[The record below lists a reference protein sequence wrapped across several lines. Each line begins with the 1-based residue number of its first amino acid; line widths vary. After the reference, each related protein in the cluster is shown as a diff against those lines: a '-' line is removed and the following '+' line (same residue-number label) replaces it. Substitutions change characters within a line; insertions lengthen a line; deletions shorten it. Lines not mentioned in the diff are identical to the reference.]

1 MTTVAS
7 RRFRS
12 SPHRAAADTW
22 KAIVELLTR
31 GRSGTA
37 RDELVA
43 VTGIA
48 TSIIADRV
56 PKDSAIVASCD
67 GPRTRIYCLY
77 DDDAIDGA
85 AANEASLGFD
95 PLKGDWKVSL
105 PCQADDLTWVQAA
118 LKTHTARIAARDA
131 SATIAIDKADRLDAA
146 PHALTLDTKK
156 FFGP

>member
-7 RRFRS
+7 RTLRS
-12 SPHRAAADTW
+12 SPHRSAADTW
-22 KAIVELLTR
+22 RSIVELLTQ

-37 RDELVA
+37 RDELMAVA
-43 VTGIA
+43 GIA

-56 PKDSAIVASCD
+56 AKNSAIVATCE

-77 DDDAIDGA
+77 DDDAIDGG

-95 PLKGDWKVSL
+95 PMNGDWRLSL
-105 PCQADDLTWVQAA
+105 PCEADDLAWVQAA
-118 LKTHTARIAARDA
+118 LQKHTTRISARDA
-131 SATIAIDKADRLDAA
+131 SETAIDNSAASEAA
-146 PHALTLDTKK
+146 PPTLTLDTKK